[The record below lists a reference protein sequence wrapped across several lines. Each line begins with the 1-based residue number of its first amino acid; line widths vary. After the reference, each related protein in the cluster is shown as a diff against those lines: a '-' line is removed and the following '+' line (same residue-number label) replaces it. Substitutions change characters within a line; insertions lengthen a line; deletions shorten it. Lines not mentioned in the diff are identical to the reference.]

1 MTETELRRPDIVPPN
16 IYDMDETGIILSIL
30 GSTKILIDKNNRRD
44 YKDAR
49 VKRLIITTTT
59 IEKLMR

>member
-1 MTETELRRPDIVPPN
+1 VPPN
-16 IYDMDETGIILSIL
+16 FYNMDETRIILSIL

-44 YKDAR
+44 YKDAG
-49 VKRLIITTTT
+49 VKRQIITT